1 MTFLG
6 INRDLKLELVLIVI
20 VMSLFTSVTYGQT
33 PTEFGHRLIPNKIVA
48 NTEGVLQVYAKEGEA
63 MIPSQ
68 INNLVITS
76 SDSSIIQIVEIGK
89 NENGFITPVKVKAI
103 SSGTADIALAA
114 PGFLSEEF
122 PVTVYGNKNSQEQ
135 LLIKT
140 APDTFSVNGPDKG
153 YVSVELADEDGFP
166 TRASDDITITL
177 STSQNDVI
185 RMTDTELTIKKGE
198 YFAIGEFQVNQ
209 PGDALI
215 YASSSLMEPVSSTV
229 TVGEIEEPLTVQLY
243 VYPQKISSFSTNYAY
258 AIVQL
263 QDSSGSPIKTKENI
277 PISLKIT
284 NSEQSQSVNTSGE
297 YPGITS
303 NENPQIKKGSYWGY
317 TKLVTRG
324 GLEGTY
330 DISIFGKDYLVSS
343 PQQLEIVN
351 LELLDDKFAKL
362 DILPILATGQKELV
376 GVMHLENDVAAEGD
390 PVVAKTDLNIKV
402 DSSDEKAVSVQ
413 DIQIDEGEGAALV
426 FGETGYTI
434 PETLELRVVSE
445 GDTTV
450 TPTLSGPTT
459 ESLTLVAEPLIEK
472 VLSYTDFPLALYLSD
487 GEAATYFPEDSTLSI
502 PPSEFVSVEPKT
514 INKGQ
519 SITLLDSKSLKAGSV
534 TLSVEAGDFTAT
546 TLIDN
551 LASKPA
557 MIHLDYPEPLLTN
570 VVNTFSIQVLDGQ
583 ELPVFAAQ
591 DIELKFVLN
600 DQSVISVPESVTIKK
615 GDYYTLFD
623 VKANAIGQTELA
635 VLASDLP
642 LSKFVIGVDK
652 VSPQITISSLDYVNP
667 NTNFDLTI
675 TVQQAN
681 SPLGNMNVEWSVQ
694 GAEIQNMDSVT
705 DENGVAQ
712 ISLFSQDPTKV
723 DVQASVSGG
732 LFPSSIVSKQINVN
746 APLESS
752 SGNLGFQM
760 LNIGINP
767 VFIIIPVAAAVGGII
782 VLKKKNML
790 TGLTEKISVI
800 EKINEV
806 KERISHLR
814 EK

>member
-1 MTFLG
+1 
-6 INRDLKLELVLIVI
+6 
-20 VMSLFTSVTYGQT
+20 MSLFTSVTYGQT

-48 NTEGVLQVYAKEGEA
+48 NTEGVLQIYAKEGET

-68 INNLVITS
+68 ISNLIVTS
-76 SDSSIIQIVEIGK
+76 SDSSVIQILEIGK
-89 NENGFITPVKVKAI
+89 NENGFITPVKIKTI
-103 SSGTADIALAA
+103 GSGTADIALAA

-122 PVTVYGNKNSQEQ
+122 PITVYGNKNSQSQ

-140 APDTFSVNGPDKG
+140 TPNTFSVNGPDKG

-166 TRASDDITITL
+166 TRASNDITVTL
-177 STSQNDVI
+177 STSQNNVI
-185 RMTDTELTIKKGE
+185 KMENTELTITKGE

-209 PGDALI
+209 PGAALI
-215 YASSSLMEPVSSTV
+215 YASSPLMETVSSTV
-229 TVGEIEEPLTVQLY
+229 TVSEIDEPLMVQIY

-263 QDSSGSPIKTKENI
+263 QDSSWNPIKAKENI

-284 NSEQSQSVNTSGE
+284 NSEQEESVNTSGE
-297 YPGITS
+297 FPGITP
-303 NENPQIKKGSYWGY
+303 NESLQIKKGSYWGY

-330 DISIFGKDYLVSS
+330 DVSVFAKDYVVSS
-343 PQQLEIVN
+343 SQQLEILN

-362 DILPILATGQKELV
+362 DILPILATGHNELV
-376 GVMHLENDVAAEGD
+376 GIMHLEDDAGA
-390 PVVAKTDLNIKV
+390 PVVAKTDLNVKV
-402 DSSDEKAVSVQ
+402 DSSDEKSLSIK
-413 DIQIDEGEGAALV
+413 DIQIDEGAGAALV
-426 FGETGYTI
+426 FGEAGYTV
-434 PETLELRVVSE
+434 PETLELHVVSE
-445 GDTTV
+445 GDTII
-450 TPTLSGPTT
+450 TPTLTGPTE

-472 VLSYTDFPLALYLSD
+472 VLSNTDFPLALYLTD
-487 GEAATYFPEDSTLSI
+487 GEAITYFPKDLALSI
-502 PPSEFVSVEPKT
+502 PPNEFAHVEPKT

-519 SITLLDSKSLKAGSV
+519 SITLLDSKSLKSGSA
-534 TLSVEAGDFTAT
+534 TIAIEAGDFTAS
-546 TLIDN
+546 TLMDN
-551 LASKPA
+551 LASKPV

-570 VVNTFSIQVLDGQ
+570 MVNTFSIQVLDGQ

-600 DQSVISVPESVTIKK
+600 DQSVISVPGSVTIKK

-623 VKANAIGQTELA
+623 VEANAVGQTELA

-642 LSKFVIGVDK
+642 LSKFVIGVDE
-652 VSPQITISSLDYVNP
+652 VSPQITISSPDYVNQ

-681 SPLGNMNVEWSVQ
+681 SPLSNMNVQWSVQ

-705 DENGVAQ
+705 NENGIAR

-732 LFPSSIVSKQINVN
+732 LFSPSLASKQINVN
-746 APLESS
+746 MPMESS
-752 SGNLGFQM
+752 NTSSIPILGATGVM
-760 LNIGINP
+760 PIL
-767 VFIIIPVAAAVGGII
+767 IIIPVAAAVAGIL

-790 TGLTEKISVI
+790 GGLTEKISI
-800 EKINEV
+800 LEKINEV
-806 KERISHLR
+806 KEKLSQSR

>member
-1 MTFLG
+1 M
-6 INRDLKLELVLIVI
+6 KLELVLIVI

-33 PTEFGHRLIPNKIVA
+33 STEFGHRLIPNKIVA
-48 NTEGVLQVYAKEGEA
+48 NTEGILQVYAKEGDI
-63 MIPSQ
+63 MIPTQ
-68 INNLVITS
+68 INNLIITS
-76 SDSSIIQIVEIGK
+76 SDSSIIQILDIGK

-103 SSGTADIALAA
+103 SSGTANIALAA

-122 PVTVYGNKNSQEQ
+122 PVTVYGNKNSQAQ

-166 TRASDDITITL
+166 TRASDDIAITL

-185 RMTDTELTIKKGE
+185 RMTNTELTINKGE

-209 PGDALI
+209 PGNALI
-215 YASSSLMEPVSSTV
+215 YASSPLMETVSSTV
-229 TVGEIEEPLTVQLY
+229 TVSEIEEPLTVQLY
-243 VYPQKISSFSTNYAY
+243 VYPQKLSSFSTNYAY

-263 QDSSGSPIKTKENI
+263 QDSSGLPIKAKENI

-284 NSEQSQSVNTSGE
+284 NSEQAQSVNTSGE

-376 GVMHLENDVAAEGD
+376 GVIHLENDAAAEGD
-390 PVVAKTDLNIKV
+390 PVVANTDLKIKV

-413 DIQIDEGEGAALV
+413 DIQVDEGTGAALV
-426 FGETGYTI
+426 FGETGYTM
-434 PETLELRVVSE
+434 PETLELRLVSE

-450 TPTLSGPTT
+450 TPTLSGPAK

-472 VLSYTDFPLALYLSD
+472 VLSNTDFPLVLYLSD
-487 GEAATYFPEDSTLSI
+487 GEEVTYFPEDSTLSI
-502 PPSEFVSVEPKT
+502 PPSEFVHVEPKT

-519 SITLLDSKSLKAGSV
+519 STTLLDSKSLKAGSV
-534 TLSVEAGDFTAT
+534 TLSVEAGDFTAS

-557 MIHLDYPEPLLTN
+557 MIHLDYPDPLLTN
-570 VVNTFSIQVLDGQ
+570 IENTFSIQVLDGQ
-583 ELPVFAAQ
+583 ELPVFATQ
-591 DIELKFVLN
+591 DIEMKFVLN

-623 VKANAIGQTELA
+623 VEANAVGQTELS

-642 LSKFVIGVDK
+642 LSKFVIGVEK
-652 VSPQITISSLDYVNP
+652 VLPEITISSPDYVNP

-681 SPLGNMNVEWSVQ
+681 SPLSNMNVEWSVQ
-694 GAEIQNMDSVT
+694 GAEIQNMESVT
-705 DENGVAQ
+705 DENGIAR

-732 LFPSSIVSKQINVN
+732 LFPSSVVSKQVNVN
-746 APLESS
+746 IPLESTASS
-752 SGNLGFQM
+752 SGLPM

-767 VFIIIPVAAAVGGII
+767 IFIIIPVAAAVGGII

-790 TGLTEKISVI
+790 SGLTEKISVI